1 MSANESTVTTDSYEE
16 ELEVPRDLMATVR
29 RLWDVAKA
37 QHWRIFTV
45 CTGIV
50 FYVAVTLAGPMYTAY
65 LIDLLWDKIQ
75 AAWAGG
81 ETFRIGWLDGGVQI
95 LGLFVI
101 YTLQWAFYSMQTFVM
116 AGFAERIN
124 LVLRNQVGEK
134 LTKLPLRY
142 YDAHQPGRII
152 SRVTNDFDK
161 MSEVMQTGLLR
172 LLVAIG
178 QVTGAVVMMV
188 TINIWL
194 ALVFLVFAVGSS
206 VVTKFVAARTLV
218 LAAERQRAVGDLT
231 GHVEEAYSGRSIIRA
246 FNQEDASS
254 ARIHAATQEVADTMR
269 RADFMTNAISP
280 AIRLIVR
287 LSQVFIAV
295 MAGLMLA
302 AGQLTVGVFQAFFQ
316 YINQASEPLTQ
327 MSFTINSLQSALASV
342 ERVFDIL
349 DEEEIEPEPSE
360 AAALHVDEPVR
371 GSVSFEHVRFGYDPA
386 RPLMTDVTFEA
397 RPGHRTAIV
406 GATGAGKTT
415 LINLLMRFY
424 EIDGGRITLD
434 GVDTRRMNRTELRGH
449 FGMVLQ
455 DAWLFDGT
463 IAENI
468 AYGRPD
474 ATREEIIAAAKM
486 ARVDYFVRTLP
497 DGYDTRLAN
506 DAENISQGQ
515 RQLLT
520 IARVI
525 LCDPRILILDE
536 ATSSVDTATEQEIGR
551 AMDTLMAGRTSF
563 VIAHRLST
571 IVDADLIL
579 VMDHGNIIE
588 QGTHRE
594 LMTAGGAYARLYNSQ
609 FA

>member
-1 MSANESTVTTDSYEE
+1 MNEQNDAYEE
-16 ELEVPRDLMATVR
+16 ELEVPRDLKATVR

-50 FYVAVTLAGPMYTAY
+50 FYVAITLAGPMYTAY
-65 LIDLLWDKIQ
+65 LIDLLWEKIQ
-75 AAWAGG
+75 VAWAGG

-134 LTKLPLRY
+134 LTKMPLKY

-152 SRVTNDFDK
+152 SRVTNDLDK

-188 TINIWL
+188 YINVWL
-194 ALVFLVFAVGSS
+194 ALVFVVFAVGSS
-206 VVTKFVAARTLV
+206 FVTKIVAAKTLV
-218 LAAERQRAVGDLT
+218 LAAERQRVVGILT

-254 ARIHAATQEVADTMR
+254 ARIHKATQEVADAMR

-349 DEEEIEPEPSE
+349 DEEEIEPEPAEDE
-360 AAALHVDEPVR
+360 AQHVAEPLR
-371 GSVSFEHVRFGYDPA
+371 GQVAFEHVRFGYDPK
-386 RPLMTDVTFEA
+386 RPLMKDVTFTAE
-397 RPGHRTAIV
+397 PGHRTAIV

-434 GVDTRRMNRTELRGH
+434 GVDTRKINRTELRGE

-497 DGYDTRLAN
+497 EGYDTKLAN

-525 LCDPRILILDE
+525 LCDPKILILDE
-536 ATSSVDTATEQEIGR
+536 ATSSVDTHTEQEIGK
-551 AMDTLMAGRTSF
+551 AMDTLMHGRTSF

-579 VMDHGNIIE
+579 VMDHGTIIE
-588 QGTHRE
+588 QGTHRS
-594 LMTAGGAYARLYNSQ
+594 LLAAGGAYARLYNSQ